1 MALHPGY
8 TTGLPQSIRFF
19 YFFHLIITFGKTSHH
34 LIPDKYYTVLGL
46 SPGADITEVRKA
58 YRAKVKLCHPDI
70 APAADGT
77 ILFIELTEA
86 YEFLLSALR
95 EKNEVNAG
103 EESEEQFVVFEPSM
117 QELVRE
123 EMEKLRR
130 MAKEEARRKY
140 RAYQQSKEY
149 QINKFLGR
157 ALDMLFQLLGVV
169 VIISALTG
177 LYQEFKLPDFSYL
190 SAVAALMV
198 VIVGLIMILF
208 PLKRMLARK
217 RKSTS
222 S

>member
-1 MALHPGY
+1 LY
-8 TTGLPQSIRFF
+8 
-19 YFFHLIITFGKTSHH
+19 YFHLIITFGKTSFS
-34 LIPDKYYTVLGL
+34 LIPDKYYTLLGL
-46 SPGADITEVRKA
+46 SPGADVTEVRKA

-70 APAADGT
+70 APVTNGT
-77 ILFIELTEA
+77 RLFIELTEA

-95 EKNEVNAG
+95 EKNEVSSD
-103 EESEEQFVVFEPSM
+103 EEIEEPFLIFEASM
-117 QELVRE
+117 QDLVRE

-157 ALDMLFQLLGVV
+157 AFDMLFQLLGVV

-177 LYQEFKLPDFSYL
+177 LYQQYQLPDFSYL
-190 SAVAALMV
+190 SAVAAFLV

-217 RKSTS
+217 RKNTASK
-222 S
+222 

>member
-1 MALHPGY
+1 
-8 TTGLPQSIRFF
+8 
-19 YFFHLIITFGKTSHH
+19 
-34 LIPDKYYTVLGL
+34 LIPDKYYTLLGL
-46 SPGADITEVRKA
+46 SPGAEVSEVRKA

-70 APAADGT
+70 APVADGT
-77 ILFIELTEA
+77 LLFIELTEA

-95 EKNEVNAG
+95 EKNEVS
-103 EESEEQFVVFEPSM
+103 SEEENEEPFVIFEASM
-117 QELVRE
+117 QDLVRE

-140 RAYQQSKEY
+140 KAYKLSKEY

-157 ALDMLFQLLGVV
+157 AFDMLFQLLGVV

-177 LYQEFKLPDFSYL
+177 LYQQYQLPDFSFL
-190 SAVAALMV
+190 SAIAAFLV

-217 RKSTS
+217 RKNSAS
-222 S
+222 